1 MLLSV
6 VIVTCNRRQALAS
19 TLDRL
24 AENPS
29 LPHDS
34 MEVLVV
40 DNGSTDGTREAA
52 KRDDLDIRLI
62 ARPRNEGVSARNHA
76 FAVAQGEYLLLID
89 DDSFPLGDAAARSMA
104 HLDANAKCV
113 AVVGRIELPDGRLE
127 ASALPGVIANGAV
140 VLRKSVIDEVGG
152 FPTDFF
158 RQAEEYD
165 LSFRMWNAGY
175 TVERFEDLLYRHE
188 KVDGNRP
195 SALIHRLDMRNNLV
209 VADRYLPRL
218 RRRPVRADWAKR
230 YALLARHAGCG
241 AAALLGRAGARA
253 AWWRE
258 RFSPRTLLT
267 PAAFESVFGYEA
279 QAREVAAW
287 ARSQHLRRVVIADFG
302 KNIHAT
308 WSACHA
314 ASVRVLAVADDHP
327 AFAGAIYRGVPIVA
341 GRAAA
346 ALEPDGVVL
355 ANVNPAQVER
365 RARECAIVFDAPV
378 LTLWRPR
385 LLAGEVSPPADSE
398 SGLFRSQAA

>member
-1 MLLSV
+1 MRLSV
-6 VIVTCNRRQALAS
+6 VIVTYNRRQALAS

-24 AENPS
+24 AENPF

-89 DDSFPLGDAAARSMA
+89 DDSYPINDAAAHSLA
-104 HLDANAKCV
+104 HLDGNPKCA

-165 LSFRMWNAGY
+165 LSLRLWNAGY

-195 SALIHRLDMRNNLV
+195 SALIHRMDMRNNLV
-209 VADRYLPRL
+209 VADRYLPRS
-218 RRRPVRADWAKR
+218 RRQPVRADWAKR

-253 AWWRE
+253 AWCRE
-258 RFSPRTLLT
+258 RFAPRRPLT

-327 AFAGAIYRGVPIVA
+327 AYAGASYRGVPIVA

-355 ANVNPAQVER
+355 SNVNPAQVER

-378 LTLWRPR
+378 LSLWRPR
-385 LLAGEVSPPADSE
+385 LLAEGVSPPADSD

>member
-1 MLLSV
+1 MRLSV
-6 VIVTCNRRQALAS
+6 VIVTCNRRDALAA

-24 AENPS
+24 AENAS
-29 LPHDS
+29 LPHAS
-34 MEVLVV
+34 MEVIIV

-76 FAVAQGEYLLLID
+76 FAVARGEHLLLID
-89 DDSFPLGDAAARSMA
+89 DDSYPLGDAAARSIA
-104 HLDANAKCV
+104 HLEAQPRCA

-188 KVDGNRP
+188 KVGGNRA

-209 VADRYLPRL
+209 VADRYLPRSL
-218 RRRPVRADWAKR
+218 RRPVRGDWAKR
-230 YALLARHAGCG
+230 YGLLARHAGWG
-241 AAALLGRAGARA
+241 LAAMRGRLEARVQA
-253 AWWRE
+253 CRDGWDRQ
-258 RFSPRTLLT
+258 RRLT
-267 PAAFESVFGYEA
+267 PSAAEAVFGYEA

-287 ARSQHLRRVVIADFG
+287 ARSQHVRRVVIADFG

-327 AFAGAIYRGVPIVA
+327 AYAGASYRGVPIVA

-378 LTLWRPR
+378 LSLWRPR
-385 LLAGEVSPPADSE
+385 LLAEGASPPVDSD